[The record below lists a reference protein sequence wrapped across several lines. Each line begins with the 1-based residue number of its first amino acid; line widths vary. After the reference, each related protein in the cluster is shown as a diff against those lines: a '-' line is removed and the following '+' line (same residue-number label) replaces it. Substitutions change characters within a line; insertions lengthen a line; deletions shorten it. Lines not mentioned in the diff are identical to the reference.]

1 MSNDSVVEKTTDS
14 RIEERL
20 RESLEAAGIDPDRV
34 SAKEYSYRMLLDAG
48 LEESVA
54 EELRRRF
61 SLAWSFETDGDLDKR
76 STEVRGL
83 GEAER
88 EWVVASTD
96 EDWQTFE
103 TVSPPS
109 ASDEQTDDSKRPWP
123 RPTPVD
129 RVTGVG
135 PEDANQLSTA
145 GITSAEC
152 LATIN
157 ATAVANALELN
168 VLYVR
173 MWRHNARELLD

>member
-1 MSNDSVVEKTTDS
+1 MSNDSVVEKTDDS
-14 RIEERL
+14 RIEERM
-20 RESLEAAGIDPDRV
+20 RESLEAVGIDPGRV
-34 SAKEYSYRMLLDAG
+34 SNKEYSYRMLLDTG

-61 SLAWSFETDGDLDKR
+61 SLPWSFETDGDLDKR

-88 EWVVASTD
+88 EWVVASAD

-103 TVSPPS
+103 NVSPPS
-109 ASDEQTDDSKRPWP
+109 ESEAQIDEAERPWP
-123 RPTPVD
+123 RPTAVD

-135 PEDANQLSTA
+135 PEDAQLLACA

-157 ATAVANALELN
+157 ATTVANALEVN
-168 VLYVR
+168 VLHVR
-173 MWRHNARELLD
+173 MWRHNARELLE